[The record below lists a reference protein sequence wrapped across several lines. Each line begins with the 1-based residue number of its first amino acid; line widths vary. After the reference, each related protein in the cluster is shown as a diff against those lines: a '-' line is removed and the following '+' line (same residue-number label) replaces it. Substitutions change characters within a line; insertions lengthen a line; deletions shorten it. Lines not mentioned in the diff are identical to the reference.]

1 MRALHEISVARIA
14 RLQPAEAA
22 PAVRVRAMTVDFDQ
36 LALLYRRHARTLLV
50 FFQRR
55 VDDPELAT
63 DLMADTFTAALE
75 HRDQFRGTTTDELS
89 GWLWSI
95 AQSTLR
101 EHERR
106 GDAVRRGARRLGRER
121 RALTDREIERI
132 EELASSETLRAAVVR
147 NLELL
152 PPAQRDALRM
162 RVVDGMPYA
171 EIARRLGLS
180 ASGTRTR
187 VTRAIRDMRRML
199 ECELTDEEERRR

>member
-1 MRALHEISVARIA
+1 MTCAAALEP
-14 RLQPAEAA
+14 PAAA
-22 PAVRVRAMTVDFDQ
+22 PMTVGYEE
-36 LALLYRRHARTLLV
+36 LAGLYRRHARALLA

-63 DLMADTFTAALE
+63 DLMSDTFTTALE
-75 HRDQFRGTTTDELS
+75 RREQFRGSTAAELS

-106 GDAVRRGARRLGRER
+106 GVAARRGARRLGRER
-121 RALTDREIERI
+121 RALTAGEPERI
-132 EELASSETLRAAVVR
+132 EELAGSESLRAAVAR

-152 PPAQRDALRM
+152 PVEQREALRL
-162 RVVDGMPYA
+162 RVVEGLPYA
-171 EIARRLGLS
+171 EIAHRLGLT

-187 VTRAIRDMRRML
+187 VTRAIRDLRRTL
-199 ECELTDEEERRR
+199 DRELADEEEPRW

>member
-1 MRALHEISVARIA
+1 MSLS
-14 RLQPAEAA
+14 
-22 PAVRVRAMTVDFDQ
+22 AVRWRAHENPNAPLARRRPPGRAMTVGFDE
-36 LALLYRRHARTLLV
+36 LATLYRRHARALLA

-75 HRDQFRGTTTDELS
+75 HREQFRGTTQRELS

-106 GDAVRRGARRLGRER
+106 GDAARRGARRLGRER
-121 RALTDREIERI
+121 RALTDRELERI
-132 EELASSETLRAAVVR
+132 EELASSEHLRAAVAR
-147 NLELL
+147 NIELL
-152 PPAQRDALRM
+152 PLEQREALRM
-162 RVVDGMPYA
+162 RVVEGLPYA
-171 EIARRLGLS
+171 EIARRLGLT

-187 VTRAIRDMRRML
+187 VTRALRDMRRTL
-199 ECELTDEEERRR
+199 DRELADEEEPLW